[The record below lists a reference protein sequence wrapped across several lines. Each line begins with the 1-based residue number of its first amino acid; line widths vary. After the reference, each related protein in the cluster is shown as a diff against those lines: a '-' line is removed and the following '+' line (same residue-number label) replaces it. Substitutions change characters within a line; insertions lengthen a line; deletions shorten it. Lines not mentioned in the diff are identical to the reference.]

1 MANIYWSKKKIAVV
15 GVNGNPM
22 AKRIVEEMKA
32 QGMKGVVELDAPK
45 AYPDYYTLAQL
56 EPDYVLFVYE
66 SAQCKVKITRVE
78 GLLGDRLG
86 HNVRRDTEESRQA
99 QSYYKHQLKMIG
111 IDPILLGAEETVP
124 AAIVNQQQFPVGK
137 GLGQN
142 ALYTL
147 GQQRFRLIDRY
158 DHRNSGHKP
167 PPFVEITRGGI
178 FTDHDA
184 QIKWSLLHS

>member
-1 MANIYWSKKKIAVV
+1 MFYGKFVLGQEKIAVV

-45 AYPDYYTLAQL
+45 AYPDYYALSQL

-111 IDPILLGAEETVP
+111 IDPILLGAEEIPLREVKDIPWFYTSKGADAAP
-124 AAIVNQQQFPVGK
+124 ASAKSRGRRK
-137 GLGQN
+137 GGVQSCAGL
-142 ALYTL
+142 
-147 GQQRFRLIDRY
+147 F
-158 DHRNSGHKP
+158 
-167 PPFVEITRGGI
+167 
-178 FTDHDA
+178 
-184 QIKWSLLHS
+184 

>member
-1 MANIYWSKKKIAVV
+1 MANLFWGKKKIAVV
-15 GVNGNPM
+15 GVNSNPM

-78 GLLGDRLG
+78 GLLG

-111 IDPILLGAEETVP
+111 IDPILLGAEEIPLREVKDIPWFYTSKVP
-124 AAIVNQQQFPVGK
+124 MLHLHLPKAEGAEKAVCKAVQD
-137 GLGQN
+137 
-142 ALYTL
+142 Y
-147 GQQRFRLIDRY
+147 FR
-158 DHRNSGHKP
+158 
-167 PPFVEITRGGI
+167 E
-178 FTDHDA
+178 
-184 QIKWSLLHS
+184 

>member
-1 MANIYWSKKKIAVV
+1 
-15 GVNGNPM
+15 M

-111 IDPILLGAEETVP
+111 IDPILLGAEEIPLREVKDIPWFYTSKVP
-124 AAIVNQQQFPVGK
+124 MLHLHLPKAEGAEKAVCKAVQD
-137 GLGQN
+137 
-142 ALYTL
+142 Y
-147 GQQRFRLIDRY
+147 FR
-158 DHRNSGHKP
+158 
-167 PPFVEITRGGI
+167 E
-178 FTDHDA
+178 
-184 QIKWSLLHS
+184 

>member
-111 IDPILLGAEETVP
+111 IDPILLGAEEIPLREVKDIPWFYTSKVP
-124 AAIVNQQQFPVGK
+124 MLHLHLPKAEGAEKAVRKAVQD
-137 GLGQN
+137 
-142 ALYTL
+142 Y
-147 GQQRFRLIDRY
+147 FR
-158 DHRNSGHKP
+158 
-167 PPFVEITRGGI
+167 E
-178 FTDHDA
+178 
-184 QIKWSLLHS
+184 

>member
-1 MANIYWSKKKIAVV
+1 MANLFWGKKKIAVV

-66 SAQCKVKITRVE
+66 SAQCKVKITKVE

-111 IDPILLGAEETVP
+111 IDPILLGAEEIPLREVKEQARCRCCTC
-124 AAIVNQQQFPVGK
+124 ICQK
-137 GLGQN
+137 
-142 ALYTL
+142 
-147 GQQRFRLIDRY
+147 QR
-158 DHRNSGHKP
+158 
-167 PPFVEITRGGI
+167 
-178 FTDHDA
+178 A
-184 QIKWSLLHS
+184 QKRRCAKLCRIILESRR

>member
-1 MANIYWSKKKIAVV
+1 MANLFWGKKKIAVV

-32 QGMKGVVELDAPK
+32 QGMKGVVELDAQRH
-45 AYPDYYTLAQL
+45 TRITMLCL
-56 EPDYVLFVYE
+56 VEPDYVLFVYE

-111 IDPILLGAEETVP
+111 IDPILLGAEEIPLREVKDIPWFYTSKVP
-124 AAIVNQQQFPVGK
+124 MLHLHLPKAEGAEKAVSQSRT
-137 GLGQN
+137 GL
-142 ALYTL
+142 
-147 GQQRFRLIDRY
+147 F
-158 DHRNSGHKP
+158 
-167 PPFVEITRGGI
+167 
-178 FTDHDA
+178 
-184 QIKWSLLHS
+184 

>member
-1 MANIYWSKKKIAVV
+1 MANLFWGKKKIAVV

-86 HNVRRDTEESRQA
+86 HNVRRDTEESKQA
-99 QSYYKHQLKMIG
+99 QGYYKHQLKMVG
-111 IDPILLGAEETVP
+111 IDPILLGAEEIPLREVKDIPWFYTSKVP
-124 AAIVNQQQFPVGK
+124 VLHLHLPKAEGAEKAVCKAVQD
-137 GLGQN
+137 
-142 ALYTL
+142 Y
-147 GQQRFRLIDRY
+147 FR
-158 DHRNSGHKP
+158 
-167 PPFVEITRGGI
+167 E
-178 FTDHDA
+178 
-184 QIKWSLLHS
+184 

>member
-45 AYPDYYTLAQL
+45 AQL

-66 SAQCKVKITRVE
+66 SAQCKVKITKVE

-111 IDPILLGAEETVP
+111 IDPILLGAEEIPLREVKDIPWFYTSKVP
-124 AAIVNQQQFPVGK
+124 MLHLHLPKAEGAEKAVCKAVQD
-137 GLGQN
+137 
-142 ALYTL
+142 Y
-147 GQQRFRLIDRY
+147 FR
-158 DHRNSGHKP
+158 
-167 PPFVEITRGGI
+167 E
-178 FTDHDA
+178 
-184 QIKWSLLHS
+184 

>member
-1 MANIYWSKKKIAVV
+1 MANLFWGKKKIVVV

-45 AYPDYYTLAQL
+45 AYPDYYALSQL

-86 HNVRRDTEESRQA
+86 HNVRPNPAGSRGNPA
-99 QSYYKHQLKMIG
+99 QRGQGHPMVLYSQ
-111 IDPILLGAEETVP
+111 GADAAP
-124 AAIVNQQQFPVGK
+124 ASAKSRGRRK
-137 GLGQN
+137 GGMQSCAGL
-142 ALYTL
+142 
-147 GQQRFRLIDRY
+147 F
-158 DHRNSGHKP
+158 
-167 PPFVEITRGGI
+167 
-178 FTDHDA
+178 
-184 QIKWSLLHS
+184 